1 MPYLPYVVGV
11 VFTVALIILYKM
23 TTRDSFSK
31 LYEGADG
38 RPSTSKFQFF
48 LWTAVV
54 LFSYTALYSVK
65 LLQHPPNFDPIASL
79 PDNLLIA
86 LGMSVIS
93 ASAAKAITV
102 SYVNT
107 NRISKSSETSG
118 GHFGDIFQD
127 DSGVPDLSK
136 VQMIAWTFIAIA
148 TYLIAVGHNIA
159 TQKPELPNIDK
170 SLMALMGLGQAGY
183 LAKKAVSS
191 DTPDTVPVPSPAPPV
206 TAVKPGNST
215 STAGG

>member
-1 MPYLPYVVGV
+1 MLRVLLCPHPLELKRSSVPYLPYAVGV
-11 VFTVALIILYKM
+11 AFVLALFILYKA
-23 TTRDSFSK
+23 TTKASFAK

-54 LFSYTALYSVK
+54 LFSYPALYTVR
-65 LLQHPPNFDPIASL
+65 LLYPPASGGPISL

-107 NRISKSSETSG
+107 NRIAKSSKSG
-118 GHFGDIFQD
+118 GQFGDIFQD

-136 VQMIAWTFIAIA
+136 LQMIAWTFIAIA

-159 TQKPELPNIDK
+159 TNNPEVPNIDK
-170 SLMALMGLGQAGY
+170 SLMALMGLGHSAY

-191 DTPDTVPVPSPAPPV
+191 DTPDTVKPV
-206 TAVKPGNST
+206 TP
-215 STAGG
+215 